1 MDDFQLSP
9 LALSAGHRLQTYR
22 SVGSTNQ
29 VAAKTAQECQ
39 TGDFWVVAGEQT
51 AGRGRR
57 GRKWQT
63 KPGNL
68 AASIAI
74 TLPDKVHATHL
85 LGFVAAIAVA
95 HTVNTLLPELSPQ
108 ISLKW
113 PNDVL
118 LGKAKLSGILLEAI
132 PLANNHR
139 AIVIGMGVNVSSAPT
154 DLPYEAAY
162 LQRYDRNLTAAHL
175 FEELTKNWVEVFSLW
190 DYDRGRHAILD
201 LWRQLASGLGQPIIV
216 QRINDSV
223 NGTFSSIDDEG
234 RLTIVLANG
243 QKEIITAGDV
253 TF

>member
-1 MDDFQLSP
+1 MRETQ
-9 LALSAGHRLQTYR
+9 
-22 SVGSTNQ
+22 VGN
-29 VAAKTAQECQ
+29 
-39 TGDFWVVAGEQT
+39 FWVVAGEQT

-57 GRKWQT
+57 GRTWQT

-68 AASIAI
+68 AASIAL
-74 TLPDKVHATHL
+74 TLPGEINAIHL

-95 HTVNTLLPELSPQ
+95 RTISDLLPAQTGQ

-118 LGKAKLSGILLEAI
+118 LGKAKLAGILLEAT
-132 PLANNHR
+132 PLANKKR
-139 AIVIGMGVNVSSAPT
+139 AVVVGMGINVSNAPT

-162 LQRYDRNLTAAHL
+162 MQQYDKSLTPAHV
-175 FEELTKNWVEVFSLW
+175 FNKLTKNWVEVFSLW
-190 DYDRGRHAILD
+190 DYDRDRHAILD
-201 LWRQLASGLGQPIIV
+201 LWRQLASGFGEPIIV

-223 NGTFSSIDDEG
+223 SGTFSSIDEEG
-234 RLTIVLANG
+234 RLTIILANG